1 MKLLR
6 GLNCELERSGV
17 CHGTIVRADRISYGG
32 YHSVGYGERESRGR
46 ACIAGGRR
54 SHAGRCK
61 TASVHASEDAAR
73 LRQSAAEVGPN
84 ALEAVS
90 RAAYTGS
97 YLLAYGV
104 VYATVFI
111 AQPLP

>member
-1 MKLLR
+1 M
-6 GLNCELERSGV
+6 E
-17 CHGTIVRADRISYGG
+17 GTTV
-32 YHSVGYGERESRGR
+32 SVTASASPAEEPALQAVAAAMRD
-46 ACIAGGRR
+46 AA
-54 SHAGRCK
+54 K